1 MRIVFTEE
9 APRPVGPYAQAVV
22 HGDVAYLAGQVAL
35 DPKTGKVSGETI
47 EEQTERVLANLGAV
61 LRAAGSDWNRVLR
74 TGVFL
79 ADMADFPRMN
89 AVYAR
94 VLGDARP
101 ARSTVAVATLPL
113 GLKLEIDAIAAIDAA
128 SAR

>member
-1 MRIVFTEE
+1 MRIVFTED
-9 APRPVGPYAQAVV
+9 APKPVGPYAQAVI

-47 EEQTERVLANLGAV
+47 EAQTERVLANLGAV
-61 LRAAGSDWNRVLR
+61 LRAAGSDWSRVLR

-101 ARSTVAVATLPL
+101 ARSTVAVASLPL
-113 GLKLEIDAIAAIDAA
+113 GLKLEIDAIAAVGPA

>member
-1 MRIVFTEE
+1 MRIVFTKE

-47 EEQTERVLANLGAV
+47 EEQTERVLANLAAV
-61 LRAAGSDWNRVLR
+61 LRAAGSDWSRVLR

-113 GLKLEIDAIAAIDAA
+113 GRKVEIDAIAAVAA
-128 SAR
+128 R

>member
-1 MRIVFTEE
+1 MRIVFTDE
-9 APRPVGPYAQAVV
+9 APRPVGPYSQAVV
-22 HGDVAYLAGQVAL
+22 HGGVAYLAGQVAL

-61 LRAAGSDWNRVLR
+61 LRAAGSDWSRVLR

-79 ADMADFPRMN
+79 ADMAEFPRMN

-94 VLGDARP
+94 VLGEARP
-101 ARSTVAVATLPL
+101 ARSTIAAAHLPL
-113 GLKLEIDAIAAIDAA
+113 GLKLEIDAIAAVDAPD
-128 SAR
+128 AR

>member
-1 MRIVFTEE
+1 MRVVFTEE

-35 DPKTGKVSGETI
+35 DPKTGKVAGETI
-47 EEQTERVLANLGAV
+47 EEQTERVLANLAAV
-61 LRAAGSDWNRVLR
+61 LRAAGSDWSHVLR

-113 GLKLEIDAIAAIDAA
+113 GLKLEIDAIAAVDAPA
-128 SAR
+128 PR